1 MAYSK
6 YGLSFKNF
14 TDSYGEWEANGGVE
28 QANKAID
35 FKNLQNNSFNVRGLP
50 GGTFGQSVIDSTL
63 GVAGNIDDF
72 LGGPTGL
79 GDYANNYVTAQ
90 EMAMGEKPEASFSW
104 DYFMNGLP
112 RDTGGLIGSMASLGI
127 PALAT
132 VAAAPVVGASM
143 PVAAGIGG
151 IIGAGGEALAEGGN
165 KLRESLASGE
175 TLDTAQ
181 DKARSVAGK
190 NFALLAPLN
199 LLELGTFAKVGQ
211 GIKNA
216 DICRN

>member
-90 EMAMGEKPEASFSW
+90 EMAMGEKPKADFSW
-104 DYFMNGLP
+104 DYLINGLP
-112 RDTGGLIGSMASLGI
+112 RDTGNLIGSGI
-127 PALAT
+127 GLAVPTAAAALAAPFVGT
-132 VAAAPVVGASM
+132 AGATTAAVGGS
-143 PVAAGIGG
+143 IGTTK
-151 IIGAGGEALAEGGN
+151 GGTRP
-165 KLRESLASGE
+165 KRQR
-175 TLDTAQ
+175 TLTI
-181 DKARSVAGK
+181 
-190 NFALLAPLN
+190 
-199 LLELGTFAKVGQ
+199 E
-211 GIKNA
+211 
-216 DICRN
+216 